1 MSATVED
8 GKIKIKYS
16 IEVTQEDQTMMEEM
30 KAVLEQMEG
39 MATKMVKGKSEP
51 LTEDQA
57 FQQALDDAADASVA
71 EAMEQVVDKGPAE
84 EKAKFKDFLKE
95 EAGEFGAMAALLRG
109 GPMAGLAGLATSV
122 PFIAAIAASPLLLQF
137 FMKEAMKPGGPLDRR
152 FRLIVE
158 DVIFNQRSRD
168 HNWAVQKGDKQLI
181 IVSYPVGTGPGHV
194 SNNLEKIRNNP
205 GRVLEH
211 GIDMK
216 QEGMKRS

>member
-8 GKIKIKYS
+8 NKIKIKYS
-16 IEVTQEDQTMMEEM
+16 IEVTQEDQAFMEEM
-30 KAVLEQMEG
+30 KATLEQMQG
-39 MATKMVKGKSEP
+39 MATEKLSGKREP
-51 LTEDQA
+51 LTEDHA
-57 FQQALDDAADASVA
+57 FQQALDDAVDESVT
-71 EAMEQVVDKGPAE
+71 ESMGQVVEKGPLE
-84 EKAKFKDFLKE
+84 DKAKFKDFLKE
-95 EAGEFGAMAALLRG
+95 EVGEFGV
-109 GPMAGLAGLATSV
+109 MAGMLRAGPGGALMGLATSI
-122 PFIAAIAASPLLLQF
+122 PFIAAIAASPLLMQF

-205 GRVLEH
+205 GRVLEY
-211 GIDMK
+211 GMDMK
-216 QEGMKRS
+216 AEGMKR